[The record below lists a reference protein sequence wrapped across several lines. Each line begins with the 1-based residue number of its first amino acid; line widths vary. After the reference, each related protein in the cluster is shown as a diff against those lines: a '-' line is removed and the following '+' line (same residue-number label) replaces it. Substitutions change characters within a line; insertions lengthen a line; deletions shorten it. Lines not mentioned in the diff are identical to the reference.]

1 MIYAGYSDWYIAK
14 RLAYSSLK
22 ELHRMYGHVFTQM
35 QTEADTKLRVSIGQE
50 YLGKKGQSSKN
61 AFKRLKTSSVATFR
75 AGRWIQRSLG
85 DF

>member
-14 RLAYSSLK
+14 RLGYSSLK

-35 QTEADTKLRVSIGQE
+35 QAEADTKLRVSIGQE

>member
-1 MIYAGYSDWYIAK
+1 MIYAGYSGWYIAK
-14 RLAYSSLK
+14 RLGYGSLK

-35 QTEADTKLRVSIGQE
+35 QAEADTRLRVSIGQE

>member
-1 MIYAGYSDWYIAK
+1 VIYAGYSDWYIAK

>member
-1 MIYAGYSDWYIAK
+1 
-14 RLAYSSLK
+14 
-22 ELHRMYGHVFTQM
+22 MYGHVFTQM